1 MKKNEKNEMSYEE
14 IVKRIIK
21 TRENYSPKN
30 VPSLFK
36 SMTGLKDCCSNH
48 VDILSISLKNDSELR
63 EFVLY
68 EKNMI
73 NGKTRILKSLLF
85 LREEPIAIIYRKDIR
100 EGHLDIIFPSEETEV
115 CYEVYWFGEEKYQK
129 TLEYFSTFSRSSKSK
144 RRILSSKLDAN
155 KVINIED
162 LVPINFKLITYN
174 QITKRTNIYYNDEKV
189 KKTLMSDTWTS
200 VIISTGSIDR
210 KEVKMSE
217 LSCYINIEK

>member
-1 MKKNEKNEMSYEE
+1 MDKLKNLEMSYEE
-14 IVKRIIK
+14 IGRRIIK
-21 TRENYSPKN
+21 TRENASPMS
-30 VPSLFK
+30 VPKLFRSMTCLKECSKHIDLFSVTFK
-36 SMTGLKDCCSNH
+36 SDRDL
-48 VDILSISLKNDSELR
+48 E

-68 EKNMI
+68 ETNLLD
-73 NGKTRILKSLLF
+73 GRTRVLNSLLF
-85 LREEPIAIIYRKDIR
+85 LRRELVAMISRKDIR
-100 EGHLDIIFPSEETEV
+100 EQISKIVIPSEETEV